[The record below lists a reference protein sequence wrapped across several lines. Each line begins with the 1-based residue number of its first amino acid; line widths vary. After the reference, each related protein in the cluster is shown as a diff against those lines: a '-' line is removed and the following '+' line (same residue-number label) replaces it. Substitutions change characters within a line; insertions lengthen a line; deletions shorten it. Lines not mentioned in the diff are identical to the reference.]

1 VANVAVFL
9 IRKIIENIHT
19 KERYSNEI
27 WHLLKDIDE
36 SIKTINFYKE
46 EYVDVFKKK

>member
-1 VANVAVFL
+1 MIFSNFLENKISPAKQHVVANVAVFL

-27 WHLLKDIDE
+27 
-36 SIKTINFYKE
+36 
-46 EYVDVFKKK
+46 